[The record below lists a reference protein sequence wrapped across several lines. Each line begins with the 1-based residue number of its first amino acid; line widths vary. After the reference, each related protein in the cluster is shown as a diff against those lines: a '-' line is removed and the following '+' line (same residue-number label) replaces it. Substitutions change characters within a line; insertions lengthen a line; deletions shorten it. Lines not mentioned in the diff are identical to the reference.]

1 VKLPDLLVTVTR
13 VSQTAANSG
22 ESSYLRALGA
32 TLTDMSARR
41 ASAPSGNASSPDS
54 GRGSSSG
61 RAGLE
66 PRFLKLED
74 VAIYL
79 SVSVAQ
85 AYALVRSGE
94 LPAIKVGGRGQWRI
108 DKRQLEAYIE
118 RLHEETRRWA
128 ETHPLN
134 PRDADGGA

>member
-1 VKLPDLLVTVTR
+1 VTR
-13 VSQTAANSG
+13 ARQTAANSS
-22 ESSYLRALGA
+22 ESSYLSASNAR
-32 TLTDMSARR
+32 LTDMMARR
-41 ASAPSGNASSPDS
+41 TSAPSGDAASPGSSGGSGS
-54 GRGSSSG
+54 GRSNSG
-61 RAGLE
+61 IE

-79 SVSVAQ
+79 NVSVAQ

-118 RLHEETRRWA
+118 RLHEETRQWA

-134 PRDADGGA
+134 PREADGSS

>member
-1 VKLPDLLVTVTR
+1 
-13 VSQTAANSG
+13 
-22 ESSYLRALGA
+22 
-32 TLTDMSARR
+32 MSARG
-41 ASAPSGNASSPDS
+41 ASVPGSDPSSPAS
-54 GRGSSSG
+54 GGGSETSRSRSG
-61 RAGLE
+61 IE

-79 SVSVAQ
+79 NVSVAQ

-94 LPAIKVGGRGQWRI
+94 LPAMKVGGRGQWRI

-118 RLHEETRRWA
+118 RLHEETRVWA

-134 PRDADGGA
+134 PRDADSGG